1 MMLWAVVAMF
11 GLVAIVAAAAVIVD
25 GLVRASLSWR

>member
-25 GLVRASLSWR
+25 GLVVLEMN

>member
-11 GLVAIVAAAAVIVD
+11 GLVVIVVAAAAAVIVD
-25 GLVRASLSWR
+25 GLVVLEMN

>member
-11 GLVAIVAAAAVIVD
+11 GLVAIAATVIID
-25 GLVRASLSWR
+25 GLVVLEMN